1 MNKLA
6 AVVSA
11 SLFLSGLV
19 SGQAM
24 ALSGSVQS
32 DSALTPF
39 SSIQHQ
45 PKIFS
50 EGFVIQAKVGCVVN
64 WVNGACGSPEFV
76 KGNNGGSQAPTPPV
90 FVPPYDPC
98 LSLRARGGCGGDEY
112 EEGYEN

>member
-1 MNKLA
+1 MNKLV

-24 ALSGSVQS
+24 ALFGSVQS

-45 PKIFS
+45 PKSLVKALSFR
-50 EGFVIQAKVGCVVN
+50 QRLVV
-64 WVNGACGSPEFV
+64 
-76 KGNNGGSQAPTPPV
+76 
-90 FVPPYDPC
+90 
-98 LSLRARGGCGGDEY
+98 L
-112 EEGYEN
+112 